1 MNQICRRPGSRA
13 LRIAVTGT
21 LAIAGQAAVAAE
33 QARLEEIVVT
43 ANRREQTVLEVPYNI
58 SAVAGE
64 ALERSL
70 ILDNADLMRTVAS
83 AAVVDRG
90 LRNQGVINGI
100 IIRGLNV
107 DGSALGDYAL
117 STVPTVSTYVND
129 TPIYANFLL
138 RDVERVE
145 VLRGPQG
152 TLYGSG
158 SLGGTVRYIMRD
170 PDSSGFA
177 GRVQGSASQTE
188 GSDGTNWTID
198 AMLNV
203 PLAETLAFRLN
214 VSHVDQA
221 GIVDYPNVYQLD
233 DAGIPVAPSG
243 VLSTDAAYRRVR
255 DADSAQLDYAR
266 AALRWTPS
274 DRFQALLSYQHQ
286 EDDVGGRRQETPGPD
301 GFGNR
306 YRDYENGSIQREPS
320 SRTADLAA
328 LEIDVEFGFA
338 TLTSSTS
345 WYQHEGDSVS
355 ENTGFYAQN
364 HWLQN
369 FYYNYPRPMASAVR
383 TFSDEAF
390 VQELR
395 LASKAVEGRR
405 YDWVAGLY
413 YIDQDLGSTQ
423 ESYLRGFKRWWDAAN
438 IGADNWV
445 SGDKDF
451 DYARDENFEEFALFG
466 QLTWY
471 LTETV
476 DVTIGV
482 RWFDNELT
490 NDTFL
495 ALPLWAGLFP
505 TSESSAKFT
514 DDDVL
519 FKANLSWR
527 FQPDYLLYAT
537 ISEGYRRGGTNAVP
551 TDGFFAEDPGFLDY
565 DPDSV
570 VNYEVGMKGRAGSVQ
585 FSAAAFYIDWQD
597 VQINTATPNW
607 GFFAAQNGGDA
618 RNMGLEFELSQ
629 VVSDVFRY
637 SIGYS
642 YIDAE
647 LRNDVY
653 APGNTT
659 TPYALEGQRLPG
671 TAEHMLSV
679 SLDYDRPLANGWTWR
694 SNVQGYYQSET
705 ENAINSSP
713 RFAATLDSFALL
725 HLNTGLDFGQ
735 WQARLFVRNLTNEEG
750 VTGLFTEAYMGT
762 SPAQNYYGNGSKQF
776 LSLPRTVGLSVTVDF

>member
-1 MNQICRRPGSRA
+1 
-13 LRIAVTGT
+13 
-21 LAIAGQAAVAAE
+21 
-33 QARLEEIVVT
+33 
-43 ANRREQTVLEVPYNI
+43 
-58 SAVAGE
+58 
-64 ALERSL
+64 
-70 ILDNADLMRTVAS
+70 
-83 AAVVDRG
+83 
-90 LRNQGVINGI
+90 
-100 IIRGLNV
+100 
-107 DGSALGDYAL
+107 
-117 STVPTVSTYVND
+117 
-129 TPIYANFLL
+129 
-138 RDVERVE
+138 
-145 VLRGPQG
+145 
-152 TLYGSG
+152 
-158 SLGGTVRYIMRD
+158 
-170 PDSSGFA
+170 
-177 GRVQGSASQTE
+177 
-188 GSDGTNWTID
+188 
-198 AMLNV
+198 MLNV

-214 VSHVDQA
+214 VSHIDQA

-233 DAGIPVAPSG
+233 DSGIPVAPSG

-255 DADSAQLDYAR
+255 DADAAQLDYAR
-266 AALRWTPS
+266 AALLWTPS
-274 DRFQALLSYQHQ
+274 DSFRARLSYQHQ
-286 EDDVGGRRQETPGPD
+286 EDDVGGRRQETAGLD
-301 GFGNR
+301 GYGNR

-320 SRTADLAA
+320 ARTADLAA
-328 LEIDVEFGFA
+328 LEMDVEFGFA

-345 WYQHEGDSVS
+345 WYQHDGDSVS

-364 HWLQN
+364 NWLQN

-395 LASKAVEGRR
+395 LASKAEEGRR

-413 YIDQDLGSTQ
+413 YMDQDLGSTQ
-423 ESYLRGFKRWWDAAN
+423 ESYLRGFKQWWDAAN
-438 IGADNWV
+438 IGADAWV

-451 DYARDENFEEFALFG
+451 DYARKENFKEFALFG

-476 DVTIGV
+476 DVTIGA

-519 FKANLSWR
+519 FKANMSWR
-527 FQPDYLLYAT
+527 FRPDYLLYGT

-551 TDGFFAEDPGFLDY
+551 TDGFFAEDPGYLNY

-570 VNYEVGMKGRAGSVQ
+570 VNYEFGVKGRAGSVQ

-607 GFFAAQNGGDA
+607 GFYAAQNGGKA

-629 VVSDVFRY
+629 AVSDAFRY

-659 TPYALEGQRLPG
+659 APYALEGQRLPG
-671 TAEHMLSV
+671 TAEHMLSA

-694 SNVQGYYQSET
+694 SNLQGYYQSET

-713 RFAATLDSFALL
+713 RFAAQLDSFALL
-725 HLNTGLDFGQ
+725 HLNTGLDFGP
-735 WQARLFVRNLTNEEG
+735 WQARLFVRNLTNEAG

-776 LSLPRTVGLSVTVDF
+776 LSLPRTVGISVTVDF